1 MGPRPWEERWERANL
16 RGIKEFTHLFKSQ
29 KALEKNMRN
38 MKKPEIRKPWEKYDI
53 MKHYRESPDFNTKA
67 EVAKEI
73 VKEQTKWKGKQ

>member
-1 MGPRPWEERWERANL
+1 
-16 RGIKEFTHLFKSQ
+16 
-29 KALEKNMRN
+29 MRN